1 MILLARPY
9 LTDNCNCQ
17 QSAITCISYYLIPKG
32 LLLYIAN
39 NTDAANDIPSI
50 MGDKI
55 PFKDKPQ
62 DHDGCLDSLYVLN
75 PGQLYQQCRW
85 WFNSGPF

>member
-17 QSAITCISYYLIPKG
+17 QSAQQ
-32 LLLYIAN
+32 LLLLDSKRPSTIYCHWQFAN
-39 NTDAANDIPSI
+39 DTDAANDIPSI

-62 DHDGCLDSLYVLN
+62 DHDGCLESLYVLN

-85 WFNSGPF
+85 WFN